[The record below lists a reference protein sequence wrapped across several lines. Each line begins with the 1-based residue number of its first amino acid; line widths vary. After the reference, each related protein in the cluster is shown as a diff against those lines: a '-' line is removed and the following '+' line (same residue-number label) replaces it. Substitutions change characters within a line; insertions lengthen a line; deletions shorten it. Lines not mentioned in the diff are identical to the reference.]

1 MTITSALMRISY
13 DNAKKILKKY
23 NIEFEENII
32 KVKKNFENSYSE
44 EFKKTSLV
52 GNSIDIYQ
60 KAIEFQD
67 YNLFLPEDG
76 SFFQFS
82 IDGRNI
88 RFAYFERPYNTMT
101 YPEFLK
107 SLDMSYEEYGDEF
120 YEDYNQYL
128 IESPQKEHITNFR
141 YDYSEV
147 EYSEVIHPV
156 SHLHIG
162 QNNNVRIPLS
172 KILLPSSF
180 VMFIIKQ
187 VYWEKFKNYSQNNI
201 SFIDDYI
208 SEINKVKDIP
218 KEYLTSREL
227 KELILALN
235 GR

>member
-1 MTITSALMRISY
+1 MTITIGLMRSSY
-13 DNAKKILKKY
+13 DDAKKILKKY
-23 NIEFEENII
+23 NIKFEENII
-32 KVKKNFENSYSE
+32 KVQKNFENSYSD
-44 EFKKTSLV
+44 EFKKISLV

-82 IDGRNI
+82 IDGKSI
-88 RFAYFERPYNTMT
+88 RFAYFERPHNCMT
-101 YPEFLK
+101 YQDFLQ
-107 SLDMSYEEYGDEF
+107 SFDMSYDDCGDIF

-141 YDYSEV
+141 YDYDET

-162 QNNNVRIPLS
+162 QNNNVRLPLS
-172 KILLPSSF
+172 KVLLPSSF
-180 VMFIIKQ
+180 VMLIIKQ
-187 VYWEKFKNYSQNNI
+187 VYWEKFKNYSKNND

-208 SEINKVKDIP
+208 NEINKVKNIP
-218 KEYLTSREL
+218 EEYLTGREL
-227 KELILALN
+227 KELIFTLN
-235 GR
+235 GM

>member
-1 MTITSALMRISY
+1 MTIAIGLMKSSY
-13 DNAKKILKKY
+13 DNAKMILKKY
-23 NIEFEENII
+23 NIPFEENII
-32 KVKKNFENSYSE
+32 KVQKDFKNSYSE

-52 GNSIDIYQ
+52 GNSIEIYE

-76 SFFQFS
+76 SIFQFS
-82 IDGRNI
+82 IDGRSI
-88 RFAYFERPYNTMT
+88 RFAYFERPYNSVT
-101 YPEFLK
+101 YQEFLK
-107 SLDMSYEEYGDEF
+107 FSDISYEECGDMF
-120 YEDYNQYL
+120 YEEYNQYL

-141 YDYSEV
+141 YDYSEI
-147 EYSEVIHPV
+147 EYHEVIHPV

-187 VYWEKFKNYSQNNI
+187 VYWEKFKEYSQNNI

-218 KEYLTSREL
+218 QKYLTSRGL
-227 KELILALN
+227 KELILTLN

>member
-1 MTITSALMRISY
+1 MTITIGLMKSSY
-13 DNAKKILKKY
+13 NDAKKILKKY
-23 NIEFEENII
+23 NIKFEENII
-32 KVKKNFENSYSE
+32 KVQKDFKNSYSE
-44 EFKKTSLV
+44 EFQKTSLV
-52 GNSIDIYQ
+52 GNSIEIYEH
-60 KAIEFQD
+60 ALEFQD

-76 SFFQFS
+76 SIFQFS
-82 IDGRNI
+82 IDGGSI
-88 RFAYFERPYNTMT
+88 RFAYFERPYNSMT
-101 YPEFLK
+101 YQEFLK
-107 SLDMSYEEYGDEF
+107 FSNISYEEYGDEF

-141 YDYSEV
+141 YDYSEN
-147 EYSEVIHPV
+147 EYHEVIHPV

-172 KILLPSSF
+172 KVLLPSSF

-187 VYWEKFKNYSQNNI
+187 VYWEKFKEYSQNNI

-208 SEINKVKDIP
+208 SEINRVKDIP

-227 KELILALN
+227 KELILALI